1 MKELSGEERYRVWL
15 YDALNGSS
23 ARMSELIASYGCA
36 GEIFSLAQK
45 DQITLADKSGSVA
58 AKKLHF
64 AANEARIGALL
75 RAYGAA
81 GIEALSRISEN
92 YPSLLREIY
101 DPPEMLFIKGRLH
114 NDIALPIAVIGA
126 RKCSSYGKETAES
139 LSCELAG
146 AGACVVSGLAYG
158 IDAAAARGALKSESD
173 YPTIAV
179 LGCGVDIVYPQSS
192 LKEYNEIAERGCLIS
207 EFLPGTP
214 PRPGNFPQR
223 NRIISGMSRATLVIE
238 AGERSGT
245 SITVDFALEQGRDV
259 FAVPGRINDAL
270 SMGTNAYIRDGYA
283 KAVLSAKD
291 VLCEYG
297 IEARISHK
305 NKADIS
311 SLPQEQQLIYRLLEA
326 GEKNFDELCVLT
338 SFTASS
344 LNSVLTVM
352 EFSGIIRQM
361 SGRMYK
367 L

>member
-1 MKELSGEERYRVWL
+1 M
-15 YDALNGSS
+15 
-23 ARMSELIASYGCA
+23 
-36 GEIFSLAQK
+36 
-45 DQITLADKSGSVA
+45 
-58 AKKLHF
+58 
-64 AANEARIGALL
+64 
-75 RAYGAA
+75 
-81 GIEALSRISEN
+81 
-92 YPSLLREIY
+92 
-101 DPPEMLFIKGRLH
+101 
-114 NDIALPIAVIGA
+114 
-126 RKCSSYGKETAES
+126 
-139 LSCELAG
+139 
-146 AGACVVSGLAYG
+146 
-158 IDAAAARGALKSESD
+158 
-173 YPTIAV
+173 
-179 LGCGVDIVYPQSS
+179 
-192 LKEYNEIAERGCLIS
+192 
-207 EFLPGTP
+207 
-214 PRPGNFPQR
+214 
-223 NRIISGMSRATLVIE
+223 
-238 AGERSGT
+238 
-245 SITVDFALEQGRDV
+245 
-259 FAVPGRINDAL
+259 PGRINDAL